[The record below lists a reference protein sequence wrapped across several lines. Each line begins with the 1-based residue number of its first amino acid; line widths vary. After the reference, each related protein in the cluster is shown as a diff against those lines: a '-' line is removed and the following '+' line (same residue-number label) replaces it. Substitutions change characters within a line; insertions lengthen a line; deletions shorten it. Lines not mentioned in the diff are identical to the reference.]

1 MSGENIW
8 HSVEEG
14 RGRSGDVTR
23 ARKGSNTLHPS
34 CRLARVAELRKALYK
49 GYEPAEPEPIKK
61 EADLEAGKPEEPVED
76 EMTANFQR
84 K

>member
-1 MSGENIW
+1 MQ
-8 HSVEEG
+8 G
-14 RGRSGDVTR
+14 RGVVTPF
-23 ARKGSNTLHPS
+23 LP

-61 EADLEAGKPEEPVED
+61 EVDLEAAKPEEPVED

>member
-1 MSGENIW
+1 MAW
-8 HSVEEG
+8 C
-14 RGRSGDVTR
+14 RSGWVVVGTR
-23 ARKGSNTLHPS
+23 AHPVS
-34 CRLARVAELRKALYK
+34 SPCRLARVAELRKALYK

-61 EADLEAGKPEEPVED
+61 EVDLEAGKPEEPVED